1 MSRNTNRYDG
11 VVTSSDESNVL
22 WDVTESASMQSFEMP
37 STSSPPTASP
47 PPFADNDASSLY
59 FDGIDTSAFV
69 NVSGSTDLDFDQE
82 VTFEAW
88 IKPEHFGEQ
97 QIVAMRTGGDYSGW
111 SVAIMC
117 PAGAGPAGSGCCGDH
132 VDGALGFVARTMTSS
147 DCIAAKSA
155 KTPLRLGEWQ
165 HVAVAVEAPQSGLR
179 SVSFYVD
186 GVNVGRFYSSD
197 EGPHSPIQLKIPP
210 SDIQNSGLSL
220 GRGVCGSL
228 DDLEG
233 KHGNLAYHCRH
244 FRGWIDG
251 FKLWSAALSDTTIE
265 AHYDKDI
272 IDWHVN
278 RDELVFYYKF
288 DAKSGLLIS
297 PNAGSSSLTMVLD
310 PPEKEALIWDNA
322 NDYPSRGSDF
332 SAPPPPAPPSQ
343 SPRQGTSVLYF
354 NGKDTNVAA
363 AHASSMIPGQKLTFQ
378 AWIRPLDL
386 HRGQVLA
393 MMGANGWALML
404 TCSEGSGRACC
415 GTDETHAP
423 GTLMFWTME
432 NTPMHATQNCR
443 DAPTSTRRVL
453 RDTWQHVAV
462 VADDDDQSVQFYI
475 DGEDAGRTENVRF
488 DESLINDGGAGS
500 ALQLGRSGACRC
512 LQYKGYMDEV
522 SLWNASITAENI
534 YEHHRIAPS
543 EWHDDFDEL
552 VAYWKFDEAGMDSNG
567 VLRSEFNKEPNI
579 TIVDSS
585 DPDDVLWDA
594 GRNVDVSATYQ
605 KSNRTSAPP
614 PPQTGPSAL
623 RFNGYDTQVAV
634 NISGSS
640 PDLTDHFAPEDALT
654 FEAWVRPS
662 RVDKTQFIASS
673 KITDGASLMCNAA
686 TGTTCCGDHV
696 DGAIGFWTHSAPD
709 RDNCA
714 NTISSDDGLVEG
726 DGSTSRWSLNW
737 RVTTFGV
744 IRLTDPSSFTLTACP
759 RDQETSPD
767 DTETIRILNGTDATE
782 LYFGRFG
789 ACSACTTTV

>member
-1 MSRNTNRYDG
+1 M
-11 VVTSSDESNVL
+11 
-22 WDVTESASMQSFEMP
+22 
-37 STSSPPTASP
+37 
-47 PPFADNDASSLY
+47 
-59 FDGIDTSAFV
+59 
-69 NVSGSTDLDFDQE
+69 
-82 VTFEAW
+82 
-88 IKPEHFGEQ
+88 
-97 QIVAMRTGGDYSGW
+97 
-111 SVAIMC
+111 
-117 PAGAGPAGSGCCGDH
+117 
-132 VDGALGFVARTMTSS
+132 
-147 DCIAAKSA
+147 
-155 KTPLRLGEWQ
+155 
-165 HVAVAVEAPQSGLR
+165 AVEAPQSGLR

-297 PNAGSSSLTMVLD
+297 PNAGSSSLAMVLD

-522 SLWNASITAENI
+522 SLWNASITAARG
-534 YEHHRIAPS
+534 EH
-543 EWHDDFDEL
+543 
-552 VAYWKFDEAGMDSNG
+552 
-567 VLRSEFNKEPNI
+567 LRAS
-579 TIVDSS
+579 
-585 DPDDVLWDA
+585 
-594 GRNVDVSATYQ
+594 Q
-605 KSNRTSAPP
+605 NR
-614 PPQTGPSAL
+614 
-623 RFNGYDTQVAV
+623 AV
-634 NISGSS
+634 
-640 PDLTDHFAPEDALT
+640 
-654 FEAWVRPS
+654 
-662 RVDKTQFIASS
+662 
-673 KITDGASLMCNAA
+673 
-686 TGTTCCGDHV
+686 
-696 DGAIGFWTHSAPD
+696 
-709 RDNCA
+709 
-714 NTISSDDGLVEG
+714 
-726 DGSTSRWSLNW
+726 
-737 RVTTFGV
+737 
-744 IRLTDPSSFTLTACP
+744 
-759 RDQETSPD
+759 
-767 DTETIRILNGTDATE
+767 
-782 LYFGRFG
+782 
-789 ACSACTTTV
+789 